1 MDFAF
6 SEEQDEFR
14 TMLRRFL
21 EERWSIT
28 DVRKLAETPSGF
40 DRNVWK
46 QMAEELGLQGLA
58 IPEAHGGQGFGFLE
72 VGIALEEMGR
82 QLAGGPFLASA
93 VIAAAAIEAAASS
106 AQQAEWLPAIASGE
120 TIATLAVHE
129 ASGRADPG
137 GIETI
142 CRREGNGWCV
152 AGRKVAVLDAQNADL
167 LLVAAREAGSTG
179 DAGLSLFAV
188 RADAAG
194 LSVEPTDGL
203 DLTRKIAEVELD
215 DVAAT
220 PLGAVGAAA
229 PAIARTLDLAAIAIA
244 AEGTGATA
252 RCLDSAVAY
261 AKSRIQFGRT
271 IASFQAI
278 KHKAAEV
285 MLELETARSAA
296 YWSWW
301 VAAQQGGGSAVDLA
315 EAASVAKSLCND
327 ALSRAAAE
335 NVHIHGGMG
344 FTWEFDCHLY
354 FRRAK
359 AAEMLFGDPIFHRAR
374 LAERLGL

>member
-14 TMLRRFL
+14 AMLRRFL

-28 DVRKLAETPSGF
+28 EVRKLAETPAGY

-93 VIAAAAIEAAASS
+93 VIAAAAIEAAGSK

-120 TIATLAVHE
+120 VIATLAVHE
-129 ASGRADPG
+129 APGRADLG
-137 GIETI
+137 GIETTG
-142 CRREGNGWCV
+142 RRTGDGWCV
-152 AGRKVAVLDAQNADL
+152 TGNKVLVLDAQNADL
-167 LLVAAREAGSTG
+167 LLVAAREAGSAG
-179 DAGLSLFAV
+179 DAGISLFAV
-188 RADAAG
+188 RSDAAG
-194 LSVEPTDGL
+194 VTVKPTDGI
-203 DLTRKIAEVELD
+203 DLTRKLAEIDLVD
-215 DVAAT
+215 ASAT
-220 PLGAVGAAA
+220 PLGDVGAAG
-229 PAIARTLDLAAIAIA
+229 PALARALDVAAIGLAAECA
-244 AEGTGATA
+244 GATA
-252 RCLDSAVAY
+252 RCLESAVAY

-301 VAAQQGGGSAVDLA
+301 VAAQPGTSGADLA
-315 EAASVAKSLCND
+315 EAASVAKSLACD

-359 AAEMLFGDPIFHRAR
+359 AAELLFGDPIFHRAR

>member
-14 TMLRRFL
+14 AMLRRFL
-21 EERWSIT
+21 EERWSIA
-28 DVRKLAETPSGF
+28 DVRKLAETPAGY
-40 DRNVWK
+40 DRGVWK

-93 VIAAAAIEAAASS
+93 VIAASTIEAAASP
-106 AQQAEWLPAIASGE
+106 AQRSEWLPAIASGE
-120 TIATLAVHE
+120 LIATLAVHE
-129 ASGRADPG
+129 ASGRADLG
-137 GIETI
+137 SIETT
-142 CRREGNGWCV
+142 CRRDGAGWSV
-152 AGRKVAVLDAQNADL
+152 RGHKVAVLDAQNAEL
-167 LLVAAREAGSTG
+167 FLVAAREAGTAG
-179 DAGLSLFAV
+179 DAGISLFAV
-188 RADAAG
+188 RAESAG
-194 LSVEPTDGL
+194 LSLKPTDGL
-203 DLTRKIAEVELD
+203 DLTRKMAAVELHD
-215 DVAAT
+215 APAT
-220 PLGAVGAAA
+220 PLGDVGAAA
-229 PAIARTLDLAAIAIA
+229 PALARTLDLAAIAIA
-244 AEGTGATA
+244 AECTGATA
-252 RCLDSAVAY
+252 RCLESAVAY

-301 VAAQQGGGSAVDLA
+301 VAAQGASGGAADLA
-315 EAASVAKSLCND
+315 EAASIAKSLCND

-359 AAEMLFGDPIFHRAR
+359 AAELLFGDPIFHRAR